1 MCKKKG
7 AGHHAIWG
15 CGNRQKMV
23 CDPKHVVTT
32 VRHGATLRQRI
43 LRYAEVQPVQQFT
56 VLLQVARRERRFA
69 LVRFEIF
76 LALWGEKREF
86 EIFIIIAIAQITKLC
101 GMIL

>member
-1 MCKKKG
+1 
-7 AGHHAIWG
+7 
-15 CGNRQKMV
+15 MV

-86 EIFIIIAIAQITKLC
+86 EIFFIIAIAQITKLC